1 VLLHRQTS
9 HRPCKHL
16 SIRYELAIILFG
28 HVSCSQ
34 NSLPHM
40 LLHGPPGTGKTTTI
54 MACARQMY
62 GARVNQMTLE
72 LNASDARGIDV
83 ARDQIKS
90 FVSMRHL
97 FAQHQPKLVIL
108 DEADNMTQATQF
120 ALRRIIEQYASNA
133 RFCLICN
140 YSSQIIP
147 ALQSRCT
154 KFRFGP
160 LSSAAVETRVRE
172 IAQAENVNVTDD
184 GIQAILKLG
193 KGDMRRILN
202 VLQSASLTFPVVDS
216 RAVHLTT
223 GDPLPQDME
232 YLVKTL
238 LSRRFQECVIEVE
251 KMRSERGYSLVDLV
265 REMHDGVKRIE
276 MPRKARIILH
286 SDLADIEHRLCVGCF
301 DRMHVPALV
310 GSFIEAREAIVR
322 VATQ

>member
-1 VLLHRQTS
+1 V
-9 HRPCKHL
+9 
-16 SIRYELAIILFG
+16 I
-28 HVSCSQ
+28 
-34 NSLPHM
+34 
-40 LLHGPPGTGKTTTI
+40 GTGKTTTI

-62 GARVNQMTLE
+62 GQRVNQMVLE
-72 LNASDARGIDV
+72 LNASDARGIGV
-83 ARDQIKS
+83 ARDQIKE

-120 ALRRIIEQYASNA
+120 ALRRIIEQFASNA

-160 LSSAAVETRVRE
+160 LSNEETEKRVRA
-172 IAQAENVNVTDD
+172 IAESEKVNVTDD
-184 GIQAILKLG
+184 GLRAILKLG

-202 VLQSASLTFPVVDS
+202 VLQSASLTFPVIDS

-223 GDPLPQDME
+223 GDPLPEDME
-232 YLVKTL
+232 FLVKTL
-238 LSRRFQECVIEVE
+238 LSRSFTECIEAVE
-251 KMRSERGYSLVDLV
+251 KMRTERGYSLVDIIREVHDRVKLV
-265 REMHDGVKRIE
+265 EL
-276 MPRKARIILH
+276 PRKARILLH
-286 SDLADIEHRLCVGCF
+286 SDLSDIEHRLCVGCF

-310 GSFIEAREAIVR
+310 AAFVEARDLIVLTAGPR
-322 VATQ
+322 

>member
-1 VLLHRQTS
+1 MV
-9 HRPCKHL
+9 
-16 SIRYELAIILFG
+16 
-28 HVSCSQ
+28 
-34 NSLPHM
+34 
-40 LLHGPPGTGKTTTI
+40 
-54 MACARQMY
+54 
-62 GARVNQMTLE
+62 LE

-83 ARDQIKS
+83 ARDQIKE

-120 ALRRIIEQYASNA
+120 ALRRIIEQFASNA

-160 LSSAAVETRVRE
+160 LSNEETENRLRS
-172 IAQAENVNVTDD
+172 IAKTEMVDITNE
-184 GIQAILKLG
+184 GIRAILKLG

-202 VLQSASLTFPVVDS
+202 VLQSAALTFPVIDS

-223 GDPLPQDME
+223 GDPIPEDIE
-232 YLVKTL
+232 FLVKTL
-238 LSRRFQECVIEVE
+238 LSKSFTECIDAVE
-251 KMRSERGYSLVDLV
+251 NLRIQRGYSLVDIV
-265 REMHDGVKRIE
+265 REIHDKVKLVE
-276 MPRKARIILH
+276 FPRKARILLH
-286 SDLADIEHRLCVGCF
+286 GDLADIEHRLCVGCF

-310 GSFIEAREAIVR
+310 GAFVEARDIVM
-322 VATQ
+322 ASGTHI